1 MNPTDLL
8 RECINSLHQLMVAM
22 PDAQHVQMINQ
33 ALAPLVKIQAEL
45 SSASNQ
51 QPADPRQ
58 QLLASLGQ

>member
-1 MNPTDLL
+1 
-8 RECINSLHQLMVAM
+8 MVAM